1 MSGVGAGVLSAV
13 ARAQYT
19 AMARLRWRMFV
30 NGLRSKLGAF
40 ELGART
46 VVFVIYALMGLGLGA
61 TMGITSF
68 LLVSYQKW
76 QFLPMLFWA
85 ACILW
90 QWLPIMLASFQ
101 EQFDLSIL
109 LRFPV
114 SFGPYYLLYVVFGLA
129 DVSTI
134 LGGVCCLSIWT
145 GVTLARPG
153 LCAWTALVLAI
164 FAAFNILL
172 VRAIFSWIDRWLSQ
186 RKTREIMGLAFMVL
200 FLSLQLLNPA
210 LHQKRH
216 LGVNHQQQAEQIRQA
231 EAKYGPLLKTADE
244 VQSWLPPGLSAR
256 ALEQADYAQPV
267 EALVSLGVLGLWTL
281 AAGGVLARRLRAEY
295 RGEDL
300 SSAPKRVIVAPVR
313 ANPVRRAAGWR
324 LGGSSPVAALV
335 EKEARSLMRTLP
347 LMWAM
352 IVPVLM
358 VLVFASLFRNG
369 GAGIPRISSQY
380 ALPLYVAYAL
390 LGFTQLFYNSLGTEG
405 AGIQLLFLSPTP
417 IRTIFLAKNIL
428 YSLLFAVDAVLAGF
442 LASLRLGWPNGVV
455 AAATVGWLLF
465 ALPCGLAAGNLFSL
479 TMPFRVNPG
488 RIGRKGGS
496 HANVLS
502 SLLVQFATVAVG
514 AAVFW
519 LCWYVGRLWLTVP
532 IFLLLAGVGFLVW
545 QRVLGKLDA
554 IANRRRDEL
563 IATLMKAA

>member
-1 MSGVGAGVLSAV
+1 MSGAGAGVLSAV

-85 ACILW
+85 TCILW

-216 LGVNHQQQAEQIRQA
+216 LGVNHQQQAEQIRGEGA
-231 EAKYGPLLKTADE
+231 
-244 VQSWLPPGLSAR
+244 
-256 ALEQADYAQPV
+256 
-267 EALVSLGVLGLWTL
+267 TL
-281 AAGGVLARRLRAEY
+281 QFFSNRQY
-295 RGEDL
+295 RN
-300 SSAPKRVIVAPVR
+300 PMVVR
-313 ANPVRRAAGWR
+313 
-324 LGGSSPVAALV
+324 VAADGYQKGFGGHFHNDNSIAALNPTKMD
-335 EKEARSLMRTLP
+335 EL
-347 LMWAM
+347 
-352 IVPVLM
+352 
-358 VLVFASLFRNG
+358 SLFRG
-369 GAGIPRISSQY
+369 D
-380 ALPLYVAYAL
+380 
-390 LGFTQLFYNSLGTEG
+390 
-405 AGIQLLFLSPTP
+405 
-417 IRTIFLAKNIL
+417 NIL
-428 YSLLFAVDAVLAGF
+428 VKGKKRKDTVRPSLPTAQRASPH
-442 LASLRLGWPNGVV
+442 SLRRVCV
-455 AAATVGWLLF
+455 
-465 ALPCGLAAGNLFSL
+465 CAAG
-479 TMPFRVNPG
+479 MHCP
-488 RIGRKGGS
+488 
-496 HANVLS
+496 
-502 SLLVQFATVAVG
+502 
-514 AAVFW
+514 
-519 LCWYVGRLWLTVP
+519 
-532 IFLLLAGVGFLVW
+532 
-545 QRVLGKLDA
+545 QR
-554 IANRRRDEL
+554 
-563 IATLMKAA
+563 